1 MDLAE
6 LKEINK
12 RLRDANGK
20 IGHHKLQLDSVND
33 RINYITV
40 CMQCS
45 DRDEEILAL
54 RNDLQKAIDKKRH
67 VLLEIQRHEII
78 KEEIENEKEEGEY
91 RRKTQYMGQFR

>member
-45 DRDEEILAL
+45 DSDEEILAL

-67 VLLEIQRHEII
+67 VL
-78 KEEIENEKEEGEY
+78 
-91 RRKTQYMGQFR
+91 